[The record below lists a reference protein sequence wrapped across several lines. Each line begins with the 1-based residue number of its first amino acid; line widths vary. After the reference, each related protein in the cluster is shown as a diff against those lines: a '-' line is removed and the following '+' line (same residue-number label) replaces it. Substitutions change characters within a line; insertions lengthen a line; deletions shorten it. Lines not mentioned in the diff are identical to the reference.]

1 MTRETDVFLE
11 GINRPVGRLTGAPDL
26 SLSFRYSAD
35 GLSANRALSLSLP
48 VREEAYGDPAARA
61 FFGNLLNENNALDS
75 VMARHGIARNDI
87 AGLLFHLGRDCPG
100 ALSCVPPGE
109 GPSKQPGQ
117 LDSDY
122 KRLSDSDLGR
132 IMADLRERRRLPGD
146 LPDPSPLAGVQ
157 GKIALT
163 QLPDG
168 GFGLPKPGL
177 NVPTTHILKVPR
189 AGEES
194 LVDQENML
202 LALGRE
208 TLDRNQ
214 VSVAEPLIC
223 GDERGLLI
231 ARFDRAVQHN
241 SVRRLHQ
248 EDFAQALGLPESL
261 KYERNS
267 AIAGRI
273 FSAAAVGG
281 LLGRLASP
289 AVARLQ
295 FLEATLFN
303 LAVGNTDN
311 HAKNHALLYEAGRA
325 APTIAPLYDLVP
337 ILLDSGVNHDFAF
350 RMGNAER
357 MEHLRAD
364 DIHAFCRAIGF
375 PAGFNG
381 TLRSRASAL
390 LQSVADAIEPHAGGQ
405 KLLGDMIADQVL
417 RLSDI
422 LELDVTVP
430 ERDLFVQ
437 EGGGFR
443 ISS

>member
-100 ALSCVPPGE
+100 ALSCVPPG
-109 GPSKQPGQ
+109 
-117 LDSDY
+117 
-122 KRLSDSDLGR
+122 
-132 IMADLRERRRLPGD
+132 
-146 LPDPSPLAGVQ
+146 
-157 GKIALT
+157 
-163 QLPDG
+163 
-168 GFGLPKPGL
+168 
-177 NVPTTHILKVPR
+177 
-189 AGEES
+189 
-194 LVDQENML
+194 
-202 LALGRE
+202 
-208 TLDRNQ
+208 
-214 VSVAEPLIC
+214 
-223 GDERGLLI
+223 
-231 ARFDRAVQHN
+231 
-241 SVRRLHQ
+241 
-248 EDFAQALGLPESL
+248 
-261 KYERNS
+261 
-267 AIAGRI
+267 
-273 FSAAAVGG
+273 
-281 LLGRLASP
+281 
-289 AVARLQ
+289 
-295 FLEATLFN
+295 
-303 LAVGNTDN
+303 
-311 HAKNHALLYEAGRA
+311 
-325 APTIAPLYDLVP
+325 
-337 ILLDSGVNHDFAF
+337 
-350 RMGNAER
+350 
-357 MEHLRAD
+357 
-364 DIHAFCRAIGF
+364 
-375 PAGFNG
+375 FNG

>member
-11 GINRPVGRLTGAPDL
+11 GINRPVGRLTGAPDM

-35 GLSANRALSLSLP
+35 GLNANRALSLSLP

-109 GPSKQPGQ
+109 GPSKQPGR

-122 KRLSDSDLGR
+122 ERLTNDHLAR
-132 IMADLRERRRLPGD
+132 IMADLRERRRLPAEIR
-146 LPDPSPLAGVQ
+146 DPSPLAGVQ
-157 GKIALT
+157 GKIALAR
-163 QLPDG
+163 LPNG
-168 GFGLPKPGL
+168 EFVLPKSNL

-189 AGEES
+189 NGEES
-194 LVDQENML
+194 LVDQEDTL
-202 LALGRE
+202 LSLGRQ
-208 TLDRNQ
+208 TLKRNQ
-214 VSVAEPLIC
+214 ITVAEPFAC
-223 GDERGLLI
+223 GNERGLLI
-231 ARFDRAVQHN
+231 ARFDRVLEGNIVH
-241 SVRRLHQ
+241 RLHQ

-261 KYERNS
+261 KYERNG

-273 FSAAAVGG
+273 FSAATVGG
-281 LLGRLASP
+281 LFDKLASP
-289 AVARLQ
+289 AIARLK

-303 LAVGNTDN
+303 LAIGNTDN
-311 HAKNHALLYEAGRA
+311 HAKNHALLYDFERA
-325 APTIAPLYDLVP
+325 APAVAPLYDLVP
-337 ILLDSGVNHDFAF
+337 ILLDPGVTHDFAYKIG
-350 RMGNAER
+350 RAER
-357 MEHLRAD
+357 FDQLQRD
-364 DIHAFCRAIGF
+364 DFDAFCRAIGF
-375 PAGFNG
+375 RAGFNG
-381 TLRSRASAL
+381 TLRNQTKAL
-390 LQSVADAIEPHAGGQ
+390 LQSAADTIKPYGGRR

-437 EGGGFR
+437 AGGGFR
-443 ISS
+443 IGS